1 MEKRR
6 PKGIQRF
13 EGKYYKLAGTYSTYK
28 ERKIQS
34 GDRYIRTC
42 YWRSFISETKRKM
55 ETNHIFIKNNVNS

>member
-1 MEKRR
+1 MEKRI

-55 ETNHIFIKNNVNS
+55 